1 MKTSI
6 ILRNGKELTLKRFLL
21 VVGTFMFQILAYYG
35 ARAILKA
42 DDYSVLSS
50 AWDEAIPFVPVF
62 IIFYIGAFVQW
73 ILYYQRLT
81 VEDER
86 TCRWFMTAEIMT
98 KLISM
103 FIFIRVPLT
112 IIRPVVAPKGIFK
125 RLTRMIYFVD
135 TPTELLPSLH
145 CVQSWL
151 SFRLLMNIR
160 KEKKWLIV
168 LAAVFTL
175 GVFASTLFVK
185 QHYLADVAVG
195 ILLAEICL
203 QITSWFF
210 RQKDRELIS

>member
-6 ILRNGKELTLKRFLL
+6 TLRNGKELTLKRFLL

-62 IIFYIGAFVQW
+62 IIFYIGAYVQW

-98 KLISM
+98 KLISLV
-103 FIFIRVPLT
+103 IFIRVPLT
-112 IIRPVVAPKGIFK
+112 IVRPAVAKKGIFSE
-125 RLTRMIYFVD
+125 LTKMIYLMD

-151 SFRLLMNIR
+151 SFRLLMNVR
-160 KEKKWLIV
+160 REKKWQIV
-168 LAAVFTL
+168 FGAVFTI

-185 QHYLADVAVG
+185 QHYLVDVAAG
-195 ILLAEICL
+195 ILLAEVCL
-203 QITSWFF
+203 QITGWFF
-210 RQKDRELIS
+210 RKRLERS